1 MTDEE
6 ILKKLHEIM
15 DEKKLS
21 QRKLADLIDV
31 GICTLNRILKGK
43 HKIIPSRRKKF
54 VTMFKMYDS
63 GMLI

>member
-6 ILKKLHEIM
+6 IIKKLYEIM
-15 DEKKLS
+15 ETHKLS
-21 QRKLADLIDV
+21 QRKLAVLINI
-31 GICTLNRILKGK
+31 GINTLNKILKGK

-54 VTMFKMYDS
+54 MTTFKMYDS